1 MSKTKQ
7 TVSRW
12 ISDFEQLERMAS
24 DARSSLEREQ
34 REWAQIRKED
44 PNLTTLRPKGRRF
57 LQQDANVLAHLR
69 PEGRSLIQCF

>member
-1 MSKTKQ
+1 MIKTKQ

-34 REWAQIRKED
+34 REWAQIHKED
-44 PNLTTLRPKGRRF
+44 PNVISK
-57 LQQDANVLAHLR
+57 
-69 PEGRSLIQCF
+69 S